1 MGIKERYAAQVVMI
15 IIELFGRDFV
25 YADTDSIKYSAAVSV
40 KYSAAVKE
48 YNEGNKKDGL
58 QTLTRTAATP
68 HHRPTAPALL
78 KG

>member
-1 MGIKERYAAQVVMI
+1 MRIKEKYAAQVVMV
-15 IIELFGRDFV
+15 IIELFGPDFV
-25 YADTDSIKYSAAVSV
+25 YADTDSV

-68 HHRPTAPALL
+68 HHRPTAPALI